1 MNRFVV
7 LSVFCVVMATALAAM
22 FHALAT
28 VQSVVPG
35 ATVSPSLVMGL
46 LLMAATMS
54 GSTTLVIL
62 RRF

>member
-7 LSVFCVVMATALAAM
+7 LSVFCAVMATTLTAL

-35 ATVSPSLVMGL
+35 TTVSPSLVMGL
-46 LLMAATMS
+46 LLMVAAMS

>member
-1 MNRFVV
+1 MKRFVV
-7 LSVFCVVMATALAAM
+7 LSVFCAVMACAVIAL
-22 FHALAT
+22 FNTLAT

-46 LLMAATMS
+46 LLMVAAMS
-54 GSTTLVIL
+54 GSTTLAIL